1 MNQSTVDLINQSVTQ
16 FQANL
21 AAYTE
26 LQTLAVSGWQTDQ
39 DAQAAAVTAATDPL
53 NAQIATLTA
62 QVTSLQAEIAAIK
75 AAAV

>member
-1 MNQSTVDLINQSVTQ
+1 MDQSTIDLINQVVAQDT
-16 FQANL
+16 ANL
-21 AAYTE
+21 AAHTE

-39 DAQAAAVTAATDPL
+39 AAQAAAVTAATDPL

-62 QVTSLQAEIAAIK
+62 ELATAQAEIAAIK